1 VLLRSAHTLSRFAK
15 TMTKYIIRRF
25 LGLIPTLFIII
36 TLSFFIIRVAPGGP
50 FSEERALPKQVLEN
64 IEKSYHLDESLM
76 IQYGRYVL
84 NILRGDLGPSFRYKD
99 YDVNYYIRISLPNSM
114 VLGLIS
120 LSLAVILGIS
130 AGLISATRQN
140 SALDYLAMS
149 VAVIGISVP
158 LFVVGPVLMFL
169 FAMKLNLLPTSGWV
183 MSGDSWK
190 TLLMPMMTLAL
201 PYFAYIARLSRAS
214 ILEVLRSDYVRT
226 ARAKGLSESVI
237 LFKHVLKGAL
247 LPVVSYLGPAF
258 AHIVTGSIVVET
270 IFRVPGLGRHF
281 VQSALNRDYTLIMGT
296 VIVYSVILLIMN
308 FIVDILY
315 GLMDPR
321 ISYR

>member
-1 VLLRSAHTLSRFAK
+1 
-15 TMTKYIIRRF
+15 MTKYIIRRF

>member
-1 VLLRSAHTLSRFAK
+1 
-15 TMTKYIIRRF
+15 MTKYIIRRF
-25 LGLIPTLFIII
+25 LGLIPTLFVII
-36 TLSFFIIRVAPGGP
+36 TLSFFIIRIAPGGP
-50 FSEERALPKQVLEN
+50 FSEERALTKQVLQN
-64 IEKSYHLDESLM
+64 IEKRYHLDEPLHK
-76 IQYGRYVL
+76 QYGRYL
-84 NILRGDLGPSFRYKD
+84 LDILRGDLGPSFRYKD

-114 VLGLIS
+114 VLGL
-120 LSLAVILGIS
+120 LSLFFAVLFGIS
-130 AGLISATRQN
+130 TGLISATRQN
-140 SALDYLAMS
+140 STLDYLTMS

-158 LFVVGPVLMFL
+158 LFVVGPVLMYI
-169 FAMKLNLLPTSGWV
+169 FAMRLNLLPTSGWI

-190 TLLMPMMTLAL
+190 TVLMPMATLAL

-237 LFKHVLKGAL
+237 MFKHVLKGAL

-281 VQSALNRDYTLIMGT
+281 IQSALNRDYTLIMGT
-296 VIVYSVILLIMN
+296 VIVYSIILLIMN
-308 FIVDILY
+308 FIVDVLY
-315 GLMDPR
+315 GFMDPR

>member
-1 VLLRSAHTLSRFAK
+1 
-15 TMTKYIIRRF
+15 MTRYIIRRF

-36 TLSFFIIRVAPGGP
+36 TLSFFIIRIAPGGP
-50 FSEERALPKQVLEN
+50 FSEERALPQQVLQN
-64 IEKSYHLDESLM
+64 IEKAYHLDEPLLM
-76 IQYGRYVL
+76 QYGRYVL
-84 NILRGDLGPSFRYKD
+84 DILRGDLGPSFRYKD
-99 YDVNYYIRISLPNSM
+99 YNVNYYIRISLPNSM

-120 LSLAVILGIS
+120 LTLAVLLGIS
-130 AGLISATRQN
+130 TGLISATRQN
-140 SALDYLAMS
+140 SALDYLSMS
-149 VAVIGISVP
+149 VAVIGISIP
-158 LFVVGPVLMFL
+158 LFVVGPVLMYI
-169 FAMKLNLLPTSGWV
+169 FAMKLNLLPTSGWI

-190 TLLMPMMTLAL
+190 TILMPVMTLAL

-226 ARAKGLSESVI
+226 ARAKGLSETVI
-237 LFKHVLKGAL
+237 MVKHVLKGAL

-296 VIVYSVILLIMN
+296 VIVYSAILLMMN
-308 FIVDILY
+308 FIVDIVY
-315 GLMDPR
+315 GFMDPR

>member
-1 VLLRSAHTLSRFAK
+1 
-15 TMTKYIIRRF
+15 MTKYIIRRF

-36 TLSFFIIRVAPGGP
+36 TLSFFIIRIAPGGP

-64 IEKSYHLDESLM
+64 IEKAYHLDEPL
-76 IQYGRYVL
+76 IVQYGRYVL
-84 NILRGDLGPSFRYKD
+84 HILRGDLGPSFRYKD
-99 YDVNYYIRISLPNSM
+99 YNVNYYIRISLPNSM

-120 LSLAVILGIS
+120 LSLAMLLGIS
-130 AGLISATRQN
+130 TGLVSARRQN
-140 SALDYLAMS
+140 SALDYLSMS
-149 VAVIGISVP
+149 VAVIGISIP
-158 LFVVGPVLMFL
+158 LFVVGPVLMYI
-169 FAMKLNLLPTSGWV
+169 FAMKLNLLPTSGWI

-190 TLLMPMMTLAL
+190 TILMPVTTLAL

-237 LFKHVLKGAL
+237 LVKHVLKGAL

-296 VIVYSVILLIMN
+296 VIVYSVILLVMN

-315 GLMDPR
+315 GFMDPR
-321 ISYR
+321 VSYR

>member
-1 VLLRSAHTLSRFAK
+1 
-15 TMTKYIIRRF
+15 MTKYIIRRF

-36 TLSFFIIRVAPGGP
+36 TLSFFIIRIAPGGP
-50 FSEERALPKQVLEN
+50 FSEERALPKEVLEN
-64 IEKSYHLDESLM
+64 IEKSYHLDEPLL

-130 AGLISATRQN
+130 AGLISSTRQN
-140 SALDYLAMS
+140 SPLDYLSMS

-158 LFVVGPVLMFL
+158 LFVVGPVLMYL
-169 FAMKLNLLPTSGWV
+169 FAMKLNLLPTSGWI

-190 TLLMPMMTLAL
+190 TLLMPMITLAL

-296 VIVYSVILLIMN
+296 VIVYSVILLVMN

-315 GLMDPR
+315 GFMDPR

>member
-1 VLLRSAHTLSRFAK
+1 
-15 TMTKYIIRRF
+15 MTKYIIRRF

-50 FSEERALPKQVLEN
+50 FSEERALPKEVLEN
-64 IEKSYHLDESLM
+64 IEKSYHLDESLL

-120 LSLAVILGIS
+120 LSLAVLLGIS

-158 LFVVGPVLMFL
+158 LFVVGPVLMYL

-214 ILEVLRSDYVRT
+214 ILEILRSDYVRT

-296 VIVYSVILLIMN
+296 VIVYSLILLIMN

-321 ISYR
+321 ITYR

>member
-1 VLLRSAHTLSRFAK
+1 
-15 TMTKYIIRRF
+15 MTKYIIRRF

-36 TLSFFIIRVAPGGP
+36 TLSFFIIRIAPGGP
-50 FSEERALPKQVLEN
+50 FSEERALPQQVLQN
-64 IEKSYHLDESLM
+64 IEKAYHLDEPLLM
-76 IQYGRYVL
+76 QYGRYVL
-84 NILRGDLGPSFRYKD
+84 DILRGDLGPSFRYKD
-99 YDVNYYIRISLPNSM
+99 YNVNYYIRISLPNSM
-114 VLGLIS
+114 VLGLMS
-120 LSLAVILGIS
+120 LTLAVLLGIS
-130 AGLISATRQN
+130 TGLISATRQN
-140 SALDYLAMS
+140 SALDYLSMS
-149 VAVIGISVP
+149 VAVMGISIP
-158 LFVVGPVLMFL
+158 LFVVGPVLMFI
-169 FAMKLNLLPTSGWV
+169 FAMKLNLLPTSGWI

-190 TLLMPMMTLAL
+190 TVLMPVMTLAL

-237 LFKHVLKGAL
+237 MVKHVLKGAL

-296 VIVYSVILLIMN
+296 VIVYSVILLVMN

-315 GLMDPR
+315 GFMDPR